1 MNSQNGT
8 YAIAIIGTDA
18 DSTTTQRGE
27 INFNLNILPNEGPVK
42 NVTIPDLTR
51 SANQGLNYTFPT
63 PIFTE
68 PEGETMTLSYTV
80 SPSYSLIKITP
91 DFLHLNVSSS
101 TRNADIGTYTVTIS
115 ATDPHSPITGTVT
128 STFDVNIVANQ
139 APAIN
144 ETLPDIAFTEA
155 RSSTSTLSQYA
166 FNDADLD
173 PLTYTYSVTPAA
185 AFLSYDLSTRVI
197 SLTPATTDKG
207 NYTFTLTASDG
218 HADTSDTTQS
228 VRFY

>member
-27 INFNLNILPNEGPVK
+27 ISFNLNISPNEGPVK
-42 NVTIPDLTR
+42 NVTILDQTR

-68 PEGETMTLSYTV
+68 PEGETMTLSYIVNPSLSHITV
-80 SPSYSLIKITP
+80 TP

-101 TRNADIGTYTVTIS
+101 TTNADIGTYTVTIS
-115 ATDPHSPITGTVT
+115 ATDGHSDTATAT
-128 STFDVNIVANQ
+128 STFNVIIVANQ
-139 APAIN
+139 APAVN
-144 ETLPDIAFTEA
+144 ETLPDLAFTET

-166 FNDADLD
+166 FSDADLD

-218 HADTSDTTQS
+218 HADTSDISQS
-228 VRFY
+228 VW